1 MCLKTENRDKLQA
14 SFFGST
20 RKKHLTAAFYMSH
33 KIKQLIANYWN
44 KLKQIKIDTNGNLAT
59 LILKKDV

>member
-1 MCLKTENRDKLQA
+1 MCLKIENRGKLQA

-33 KIKQLIANYWN
+33 KIKQLIANY
-44 KLKQIKIDTNGNLAT
+44 
-59 LILKKDV
+59 